1 MKNQILNL
9 LVVTSGIIVAT
20 GAAAIYDDNQKLRRQ
35 RDALMMLTDYQKKKI
50 ELLVDHLPREQAV
63 AALEKVVEL
72 NVFYDIASTT
82 LD

>member
-1 MKNQILNL
+1 MKNQILTL
-9 LVVTSGIIVAT
+9 LVVTTGIFAAV
-20 GAAAIYDDNQKLRRQ
+20 GAAAVADDNRKLRHQ